1 MRAYSQDLRDRVISS
16 YRAGETNKSKL
27 SRIYTI
33 YRGTISS
40 WINMY
45 EATGDYRSKQG
56 VGCGRVATF
65 TNKEAVER
73 YLKEY
78 PDAMALEIREALAPE
93 IPRSTFYDC
102 LNRLGFSFKKRRP
115 NINKGKNK
123 IDKTS

>member
-1 MRAYSQDLRDRVISS
+1 MSSYSQDFRDIVITK
-16 YRAGETNKSKL
+16 YKDGLTDREL
-27 SRIYTI
+27 SNFFNIDIRTT
-33 YRGTISS
+33 RS
-40 WINMY
+40 WISLY
-45 EATGDYRSKQG
+45 ETTGDYKSKQG
-56 VGCGRVATF
+56 VGCGRAATF
-65 TNKEAVER
+65 TDKEAVER

>member
-1 MRAYSQDLRDRVISS
+1 MSSYSQDFRDIVITK
-16 YRAGETNKSKL
+16 YKDGLTDIEL
-27 SRIYTI
+27 SNFFYIDIRTT
-33 YRGTISS
+33 RS
-40 WINMY
+40 WISLY
-45 EATGDYRSKQG
+45 ETTGDYKSKQG

-102 LNRLGFSFKKRRP
+102 LNRLGFSFKKRHL
-115 NINKGKNK
+115 NISKGKNK